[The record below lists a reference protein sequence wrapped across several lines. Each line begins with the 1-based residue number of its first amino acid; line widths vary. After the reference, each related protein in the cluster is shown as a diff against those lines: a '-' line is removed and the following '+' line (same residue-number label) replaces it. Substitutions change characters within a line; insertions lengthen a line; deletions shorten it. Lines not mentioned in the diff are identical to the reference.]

1 MPPSRK
7 GQSWTDEETECLLSV
22 WNEKNVE
29 EQLGDP
35 KKNKSAIYVIIAQ
48 EMKIHGFEKNAAQCK
63 IRMHTLKRTYWDCK
77 KNQKISGTGRKVCRD
92 YHLLN
97 EILGQRPSTS
107 PVKVVESMGRAQ
119 SLASDDTPDNS
130 ESDEMEA
137 ADTPDDMAGGTTGGG
152 TEFDV
157 SDENEENKDA
167 GMKNETNDEGSKEE
181 GKKDEQKSEQ
191 KKKIKKLE
199 KRERKTKLE
208 VTLGSIMKSY
218 SENNNKFEASL
229 MSLEEKNVDAELKK
243 IELEGRN

>member
-1 MPPSRK
+1 MPTSRK
-7 GQSWTDEETECLLSV
+7 GEKKSTHGQCWTDEETECLLSV

-29 EQLGDP
+29 EQLEDP

-48 EMKIHGFEKNAAQCK
+48 EMKIHGFDKNAAQCK

-77 KNQKISGTGRKVCRD
+77 KNQKISGKSRKVCRH

-130 ESDEMEA
+130 EIDEMEA
-137 ADTPDDMAGGTTGGG
+137 ADTRDDMTGCTTDGG

-167 GMKNETNDEGSKEE
+167 GTKNETNDEGSKEE
-181 GKKDEQKSEQ
+181 GKKMNRRANKRR
-191 KKKIKKLE
+191 KL
-199 KRERKTKLE
+199 
-208 VTLGSIMKSY
+208 
-218 SENNNKFEASL
+218 
-229 MSLEEKNVDAELKK
+229 
-243 IELEGRN
+243 RN